1 MKKLWKSIFFV
12 AMLLLLYLP
21 ILILA
26 VYSFTDATTIGT
38 IRGFSLQNYVTL
50 FTTEELR
57 TMIFGTLTLA
67 VTSAL
72 IATILGSLGAIG
84 AFYSKERVKTAMST
98 MNQIPVINADVVTGF
113 SICVLM
119 VVVMRISK
127 DTYIPLLI
135 GHVTLSAPFVFLNVM
150 PKIQQMDSSLYEAAL
165 DLGATPFRAL
175 KQVVIPQI
183 MPGIVSG
190 FGLAITLSLD
200 DYFIAT
206 YTKPAMFDTISTYV
220 VNATKGSQTTIK
232 TALWALSTVIF
243 LIVILVVAVGNYRA
257 IQEEKRKEPVHG
269 YTIYILS
276 QVNASIG
283 HAPDSTRHAPDSR
296 RSQPEAARPSRSGL
310 PRTECL
316 PSIARHPRGLRC
328 PEVRRY
334 HHAARLQLGGV
345 HRPGRVER

>member
-1 MKKLWKSIFFV
+1 
-12 AMLLLLYLP
+12 
-21 ILILA
+21 
-26 VYSFTDATTIGT
+26 
-38 IRGFSLQNYVTL
+38 
-50 FTTEELR
+50 
-57 TMIFGTLTLA
+57 MIFGTLTLA
-67 VTSAL
+67 FTSAL

-135 GHVTLSAPFVFLNVM
+135 GHVTLSAPFVFLNVI

-269 YTIYILS
+269 
-276 QVNASIG
+276 
-283 HAPDSTRHAPDSR
+283 
-296 RSQPEAARPSRSGL
+296 
-310 PRTECL
+310 
-316 PSIARHPRGLRC
+316 
-328 PEVRRY
+328 
-334 HHAARLQLGGV
+334 
-345 HRPGRVER
+345 